1 MTTETQDVTETTE
14 GGPQRLADAAG
25 DIAQQATSAAEQ
37 RASSTMTQVGDTLE
51 HVARAVHGASE
62 EIRSEQPQLAGFGDT
77 AADQVERA
85 AQYLREHDARE
96 VIDGAQDFARR
107 QPAVVVGAGL
117 ALGLLV
123 GRALKS
129 AGGSTR
135 SQFGV
140 GDSWRGP
147 SRYGDPASYRA
158 GGYGTSSAYEAAGG
172 YGASDDY
179 TGGAATSSIDGEVD
193 QSSAFGTTSEEGR

>member
-1 MTTETQDVTETTE
+1 MATNTQDYTETAE

-25 DIAQQATSAAEQ
+25 DIAQQATSVAEQ

-51 HVARAVHGASE
+51 QVAQAVHSASDN
-62 EIRSEQPQLAGFGDT
+62 IRSEQPQVAGFGDT

-129 AGGSTR
+129 AGGPSR
-135 SQFGV
+135 SQYGV
-140 GDSWRGP
+140 SDAWRGE
-147 SRYGDPASYRA
+147 SRYGAASYRA
-158 GGYGTSSAYEAAGG
+158 GYGTSSAYEASGG

-179 TGGAATSSIDGEVD
+179 TGGAATSSIDGNSD
-193 QSSAFGTTSEEGR
+193 QSSSFGTTSEEGR

>member
-1 MTTETQDVTETTE
+1 MATNTEEFTETTQ

-51 HVARAVHGASE
+51 QVAQAVHGASDNL
-62 EIRSEQPQLAGFGDT
+62 RAEQPQLAGFADT

-85 AQYLREHDARE
+85 AQYLRERDARE
-96 VIDGAQDFARR
+96 VIEGAQDFARR
-107 QPAVVVGAGL
+107 QPVVVVGAGL

-129 AGGSTR
+129 ANGSQRARYR
-135 SQFGV
+135 SAGQ
-140 GDSWRGP
+140 WRGNP
-147 SRYGDPASYRA
+147 RYAAAGSYGDTS
-158 GGYGTSSAYEAAGG
+158 YGTSSSYEAAGG

-179 TGGAATSSIDGEVD
+179 TGGAGASGTNATPGE
-193 QSSAFGTTSEEGR
+193 ER

>member
-1 MTTETQDVTETTE
+1 MATNTQDYTETSE
-14 GGPQRLADAAG
+14 GGPQRVTDAAS

-51 HVARAVHGASE
+51 QVAQAVRQAGDNL
-62 EIRSEQPQLAGFGDT
+62 RSEQPQVAGFADT
-77 AADQVERA
+77 AAQQVERA
-85 AQYLREHDARE
+85 ATYLRDHDAGE
-96 VIDGAQDFARR
+96 VIGGVQDFARR

-129 AGGSTR
+129 ANGTSR
-135 SQFGV
+135 
-140 GDSWRGP
+140 
-147 SRYGDPASYRA
+147 SRYGASGDWRGSRYGA
-158 GGYGTSSAYEAAGG
+158 GSYGAGAYGAGSYGTSSSYEAAGG

-179 TGGAATSSIDGEVD
+179 TGGAGAS
-193 QSSAFGTTSEEGR
+193 TTTTPEEER

>member
-1 MTTETQDVTETTE
+1 MATNTQDYTETAE

-25 DIAQQATSAAEQ
+25 DIAQQATSVAEQ

-51 HVARAVHGASE
+51 QVAQAVHSASDN
-62 EIRSEQPQLAGFGDT
+62 IRSEQPQLAGFGDT

-85 AQYLREHDARE
+85 GQYLREHDARE

-129 AGGSTR
+129 AGGSSR
-135 SQFGV
+135 SQYGV
-140 GDSWRGP
+140 SDAWRGE
-147 SRYGDPASYRA
+147 SRYGASASYRA
-158 GGYGTSSAYEAAGG
+158 GYGTSSAYEASGG

-179 TGGAATSSIDGEVD
+179 TGGAATSSIDGNSD
-193 QSSAFGTTSEEGR
+193 QSSSFGTTSEEGR

>member
-1 MTTETQDVTETTE
+1 MATNTEEFTETTQ

-37 RASSTMTQVGDTLE
+37 RASSTMTQLGDTLE
-51 HVARAVHGASE
+51 QVAQAVHGAGDNL
-62 EIRSEQPQLAGFGDT
+62 RSEQPQVAGFADT

-85 AQYLREHDARE
+85 AQYLRERDARE
-96 VIDGAQDFARR
+96 VIEGAQDFARR

-129 AGGSTR
+129 ANGTQRAQYRSAGQWSGTARYASGGS
-135 SQFGV
+135 
-140 GDSWRGP
+140 
-147 SRYGDPASYRA
+147 YGDAS
-158 GGYGTSSAYEAAGG
+158 YGTSSSYEAAGG

-179 TGGAATSSIDGEVD
+179 TGGAGAASSNATPD
-193 QSSAFGTTSEEGR
+193 EER

>member
-1 MTTETQDVTETTE
+1 MATNTEEFTETTQ
-14 GGPQRLADAAG
+14 GGAQRLADAAG

-51 HVARAVHGASE
+51 QVAQAVHGASDNL
-62 EIRSEQPQLAGFGDT
+62 RSEQPQLAGFADT

-85 AQYLREHDARE
+85 AQYLRQRDARE
-96 VIDGAQDFARR
+96 VIEGAQDFARR
-107 QPAVVVGAGL
+107 QPVLVVGAVL

-129 AGGSTR
+129 ANGSQRARYR
-135 SQFGV
+135 SAGQ
-140 GDSWRGP
+140 WRGNP
-147 SRYGDPASYRA
+147 RYAAAGSYGDTS
-158 GGYGTSSAYEAAGG
+158 YGTSSSYEAAGG

-179 TGGAATSSIDGEVD
+179 TGGAGASGTNATPGE
-193 QSSAFGTTSEEGR
+193 EH

>member
-1 MTTETQDVTETTE
+1 MTTDTQDYTETTE

-51 HVARAVHGASE
+51 HLARAVHGASD

-85 AQYLREHDARE
+85 AQYLKHHDARE
-96 VIDGAQDFARR
+96 LIDGAQDFARR

-129 AGGSTR
+129 AGGSAR
-135 SQFGV
+135 SQY
-140 GDSWRGP
+140 GDSDAWRGT
-147 SRYGDPASYRA
+147 SRYGAPAANLA
-158 GGYGTSSAYEAAGG
+158 GGYTSSADEASGG
-172 YGASDDY
+172 YGASDDD
-179 TGGAATSSIDGEVD
+179 TGGAATSSIDGD
-193 QSSAFGTTSEEGR
+193 RDPSSSFGTNSEEGR